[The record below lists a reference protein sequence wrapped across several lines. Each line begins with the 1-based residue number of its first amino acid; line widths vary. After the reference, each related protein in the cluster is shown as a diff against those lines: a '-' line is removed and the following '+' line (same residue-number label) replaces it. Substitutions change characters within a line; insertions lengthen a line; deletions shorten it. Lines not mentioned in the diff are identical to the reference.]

1 VLWKTLS
8 LCYIRHFQ
16 LLLISRTD
24 HPVTSAKLNHSFCC
38 LGLDYCVLMQ
48 EDEMLRRLVAQ
59 HGTKKWAHLAT
70 IIKSKKSKQVSCCT
84 VTRHFPIVC
93 SSIGM
98 HRDLIQPSIHAYTP
112 RNLVMQ
118 CRRRWKNFQDA
129 ELKKT
134 GVWTPAVCSLTAFK
148 PKPGTSN

>member
-1 VLWKTLS
+1 
-8 LCYIRHFQ
+8 
-16 LLLISRTD
+16 
-24 HPVTSAKLNHSFCC
+24 
-38 LGLDYCVLMQ
+38 
-48 EDEMLRRLVAQ
+48 MLRRLVAQ

-70 IIKSKKSKQVSCCT
+70 IIKSKKSKQVSHCT
-84 VTRHFPIVC
+84 VTRHFSIVC

-98 HRDLIQPSIHAYTP
+98 HRDLIQLSAHAYIQKD
-112 RNLVMQ
+112 LVLQ

-134 GVWTPAVCSLTAFK
+134 GVWTPAVCSSTAFE